1 MEDAMKKLN
10 FLLVGILLL
19 AACGQIHEGGNSA
32 SGGEAVAS
40 CRTLVDGMAALNGN
54 MEIPQYFL
62 AENPAK
68 QGGEFEVMQY
78 FEVLNQLS
86 MQPGYALD
94 YVYHYDGMG
103 GYPVLYAYPAGQPP
117 YATEADLE
125 AAGEKTNYLDYVQT
139 DDTPKSY
146 FQFVLLAL
154 KGNQFYLDWHANYN
168 DMQVICDKTDVNDI
182 VASLNGS
189 FGYRIPLGAR
199 VRATLLRGVEPSV
212 AIGEQTVEVRLVTF
226 TKWGGFY
233 LTTYTISQ
241 SSPHTIQDVQEKNL
255 VPYECGIMF

>member
-1 MEDAMKKLN
+1 MKKLD
-10 FLLVGILLL
+10 FLLVLTMLL
-19 AACGQIHEGGNSA
+19 AACGPA
-32 SGGEAVAS
+32 SGGEAVTG
-40 CRTLVDGMAALNGN
+40 CRTLMDSMATLRG
-54 MEIPQYFL
+54 ELKIPQYFL
-62 AENPAK
+62 ADNPAK

-78 FEVLNQLS
+78 FGVLDHLS
-86 MQPGYALD
+86 MKPGYALD

-125 AAGEKTNYLDYVQT
+125 AAGEKTNYLDYIQM
-139 DDTPKSY
+139 DDTPESY

-168 DMQVICDKTDVNDI
+168 DTQVICDKTDVNDI
-182 VASLNGS
+182 IASLDGS
-189 FGYRIPLGAR
+189 FGYRMPLGAR
-199 VRATLLRGVEPSV
+199 LRASLLRGVGPFV
-212 AIGEQTVEVRLVTF
+212 VIGEQTVEVRLVTF

-233 LTTYTISQ
+233 LTTYTIGR